1 VDLPSSGA
9 GSEPEN
15 DPIDTETAEVF
26 AGEAESTSRVTSTTH
41 AVARAGVL
49 MVLMALFSRLLG
61 MGREMAIA
69 ATLGQ
74 TRLAD
79 VYVAAF
85 RVPDLLFVLLSSGAL
100 ASVFVPVFTQYLETG
115 RRDRAWYFFSNAAT
129 IVGVVI
135 TVFVIVGEIFALPL
149 VLLVNPGFHSD
160 PGKAALTADL
170 TRIVLPAQFFFFVGS
185 VLISVQYSHKRF
197 LIPAFGTVVYNLFII
212 AFGLALSNGNAMTSA
227 LGRPDGLGP
236 AAFSWGALAGAFA
249 GNIALQWWGVRR
261 LGGTYRPILDLRDE
275 GVHRFA
281 KLMAPIVF
289 TLSLPQL
296 DTQVNQ
302 FFASYLQH
310 GAMAALNYANRLMQM
325 PLGILAQASAI
336 VIFPYIAAQAARNE
350 MTTLRRTL
358 NLSVRTIIAMTV
370 PASIFLIV
378 LAEPIVRVV
387 YQRHEFTASD
397 TVYTTRVLVYYALGI
412 ASWSASTVLARGF
425 YALQD
430 TKTPMVTGTFVTF
443 VLVALDYVLVRLMGD
458 SGLALATSIA
468 ATVFASALFVR
479 LNKRVG
485 GLHGAQIVASGVK
498 VLLAGAA
505 MAVPT
510 YALRRALT
518 PALGAASTVGLS
530 TGSAVVLLAVCGAA
544 GLAVYAG
551 MLRLLRV
558 DEALFIWHR
567 LAGRLRRNG

>member
-1 VDLPSSGA
+1 MDLPSSGA

-15 DPIDTETAEVF
+15 NPLVTGTSVDD
-26 AGEAESTSRVTSTTH
+26 AGEAEPTTRPPSTTR
-41 AVARAGVL
+41 AVARAGL
-49 MVLMALFSRLLG
+49 MMVLMALLSRLLG

-115 RRDRAWYFFSNAAT
+115 QRERAWYFFSNAAT
-129 IVGVVI
+129 IVGTVITAFVVI
-135 TVFVIVGEIFALPL
+135 GEIFVLPL
-149 VLLVNPGFHSD
+149 VLLVNPGFHAD

-212 AFGLALSNGNAMTSA
+212 AFGLALSNGNALTAA
-227 LGRPDGLGP
+227 LGNPRGLGP
-236 AAFSWGALAGAFA
+236 AAFSWGALVGAFA
-249 GNIALQWWGVRR
+249 GNLALQWWGVRR
-261 LGGTYRPILDLRDE
+261 LGGTYRPILDLKDE

-336 VIFPYIAAQAARNE
+336 VIFPYIASQAARNE
-350 MTTLRRTL
+350 MPTLRRTL
-358 NLSVRTIIAMTV
+358 NLSVRTIIAMTL
-370 PASIFLIV
+370 PAAVMLIV

-387 YQRHEFTASD
+387 YQRHEFTATD
-397 TVYTTRVLVYYALGI
+397 TAYTARVLVFYALGI

-443 VLVALDYVLVRLMGD
+443 VLVALDFVLVRLMGD

-485 GLHGAQIVASGVK
+485 GLHGAQVVASAAK
-498 VLLAGAA
+498 VALAGAV
-505 MAVPT
+505 MAAPT
-510 YALRRALT
+510 YALRRVLT
-518 PALGAASTVGLS
+518 QALGAASTVDLSAGL
-530 TGSAVVLLAVCGAA
+530 TLLLLLMCAVA
-544 GLAVYAG
+544 GLAVYIA
-551 MLRLLRV
+551 MLWVMRV
-558 DEALFIWHR
+558 DEARFLWQR
-567 LAGRLRRNG
+567 LAGRLRRDS